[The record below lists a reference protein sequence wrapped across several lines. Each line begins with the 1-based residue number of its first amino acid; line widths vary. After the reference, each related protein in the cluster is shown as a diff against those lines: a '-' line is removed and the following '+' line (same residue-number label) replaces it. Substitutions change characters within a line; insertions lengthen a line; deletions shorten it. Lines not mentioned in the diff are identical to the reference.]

1 MDTTIRSK
9 KLSQEEFFKLRKEVL
24 AEWPAGKD
32 VNLEEAIAYHKSRP
46 LAKNLGWRY
55 ADARAKGEILITSM
69 SGVAGLEPMI
79 ELHRYLQDEGHSD
92 ILRVEEDTLTKIHAY
107 AEAGKAVEDANKTG
121 KNTLNGFPI
130 VAHGVAGCRKL
141 CEATKIPVTADGS
154 VIDQRLICEIAFA
167 GGMTGTTS
175 GPVSCFAQYAK
186 EVPFDTIIRNYQY
199 VDRLMGY
206 YEENGVQM
214 MYRPAGSVEGP
225 HSLQFADIIIENLIA
240 AEQGV
245 MSMINMPHQ
254 HTGNICQDVA
264 AAIVA
269 RELCEEYMKKLGYK
283 GRKVYMQPHHP
294 YGKFPLDHAQIYA
307 IISVAPV
314 LAALTNADSFMTF
327 TIDEAW
333 TTPTKENN
341 AASLRFVR
349 MMYNLWKIQAHQ
361 LDMTNHPIVKEEAEE
376 LRIETRAILDRVL
389 DLGDGDIAKGAVRAF
404 ETGELDV
411 EATLCTT
418 KFAKAAVLQVRDI
431 NGARRYL
438 DTGNLPFTKEMKEF
452 HRLKIAERSKKQGRQ
467 VDYETVIADW
477 SAMSWGELVSGPDW
491 QEKQAAAQKAN
502 SF

>member
-1 MDTTIRSK
+1 MNNTVRNKRISE
-9 KLSQEEFFKLRKEVL
+9 EEFLNLRKEVL
-24 AEWPAGKD
+24 AEWPTGKD
-32 VNLEEAIAYHKSRP
+32 VNLEESLAYHKSFP

-92 ILRVEEDTLTKIHAY
+92 ILRVEEDTLTKIHNY
-107 AEAGKAVEDANKTG
+107 AEAGKAVAEANRTG

-130 VAHGVAGCRKL
+130 VTHGVPGCRKL
-141 CEATKIPVTADGS
+141 TEATKIPVTADGS

-175 GPVSCFAQYAK
+175 GPISCFSQYAK
-186 EVPFDTIIRNYQY
+186 DVPLETIIRNYQY

-206 YEENGVQM
+206 YEDHGVQM

-245 MSMINMPHQ
+245 MSMMAMPHQ
-254 HTGNICQDVA
+254 HTGNMPQDVA
-264 AAIVA
+264 AAIVV
-269 RELCEEYMKKLGYK
+269 REICEEYLAKLGYK

-294 YGKFPLDHAQIYA
+294 YGKFPLDQAQIYA
-307 IISVAPV
+307 IIGMAPI
-314 LAALTNADSFMTF
+314 LAALVKADSFMTF

-341 AASLRFVR
+341 AASLRYVR
-349 MMYNLWKIQAHQ
+349 MMYNLWKLQADQ
-361 LDMTNHPIVKEEAEE
+361 IDMINHPLVKEEAEE

-389 DLGDGDIAKGAVRAF
+389 ELGDGDIALGSIRAF

-411 EATLCTT
+411 EATLRTT
-418 KFAKAAVLQVRDI
+418 RFAKGAVLQVRDI
-431 NGARRYL
+431 HGARRYL
-438 DTGNLPFTKEMKEF
+438 DTVNCPLP
-452 HRLKIAERSKKQGRQ
+452 RQ
-467 VDYETVIADW
+467 
-477 SAMSWGELVSGPDW
+477 
-491 QEKQAAAQKAN
+491 
-502 SF
+502 